1 MTMSHRSTDI
11 ALTAAWIANRRRV
24 LDVCYR
30 MLGTLVDAED
40 ASQETF

>member
-1 MTMSHRSTDI
+1 MTDHLDDAAVTD
-11 ALTAAWIANRRRV
+11 AWIAHRRRV

-40 ASQETF
+40 ASQDTFL